1 MEEHN
6 GQFFTEL
13 TEVSEMCGQ
22 AEIIAYYSVSYCLG
36 GKTAPDYKLKSFAF
50 NFSLSSMT
58 NLLYCLVTFQFM
70 CSFQITLHK
79 L

>member
-6 GQFFTEL
+6 GQFFTAL
-13 TEVSEMCGQ
+13 AEVSEMCGQ
-22 AEIIAYYSVSYCLG
+22 AEIIAFVYYCLG